1 MSVEEGE
8 LSSQY
13 ELTAGAAAAAAAAK
27 EMENTR
33 EMFDCGLPPS
43 SSVNFPVDD
52 DKYCPNLNHKVCQL

>member
-1 MSVEEGE
+1 MSVEEEGG

-13 ELTAGAAAAAAAAK
+13 ELTAGAAAAAAK